1 MFLKMYPNAISLK
14 ARLLLFSNFLSFQML
29 MKHDFIALEIGIAG
43 VEFMSSYIKLIYE
56 PTHFHL
62 QLGNAY

>member
-1 MFLKMYPNAISLK
+1 
-14 ARLLLFSNFLSFQML
+14 
-29 MKHDFIALEIGIAG
+29 MKHDFIALKIGIAG